1 MTNLKYLMLHLAAVI
16 VCGQEVIPDTSNICF
31 LPPTTGFCRAHF
43 TSFFYNPETHACDCF
58 VYGGCEGNENR
69 FDTLD
74 ECMRT
79 CNVLPS
85 LQENTAECDRVLGRF
100 NPLAK
105 KEVLDAIKDS
115 VRPTQIPQ
123 DPTHPSYL
131 QPAQQILQPAPQI
144 LQPAPQILQPAPQIL
159 QPAPQILQPAPQILQ
174 PAPQILQ
181 PAPQILQPA
190 PQILQP
196 APQILQPAGKSA
208 GKYCRV

>member
-31 LPPTTGFCRAHF
+31 LPPTTGFCLAYF
-43 TSFFYNPETHACDCF
+43 TRFFYNPETHACDCF

-174 PAPQILQ
+174 PVPQILQ

-196 APQILQPAGKSA
+196 APQTLQSLLQLKRALPI
-208 GKYCRV
+208 

>member
-31 LPPTTGFCRAHF
+31 LPPVTGVCRAHF
-43 TSFFYNPETHACDCF
+43 TRFFYNPETHACDCF
-58 VYGGCEGNENR
+58 VYGGCKGNENR

-85 LQENTAECDRVLGRF
+85 LQENTVLCDCKVFERF
-100 NPLAK
+100 NPLAN

-123 DPTHPSYL
+123 DPTDPSHI
-131 QPAQQILQPAPQI
+131 QPAQQILQPAPQT
-144 LQPAPQILQPAPQIL
+144 LQSLLQLKKALPTQ
-159 QPAPQILQPAPQILQ
+159 Q
-174 PAPQILQ
+174 
-181 PAPQILQPA
+181 
-190 PQILQP
+190 
-196 APQILQPAGKSA
+196 
-208 GKYCRV
+208 RVPLTRHTLPLP

>member
-58 VYGGCEGNENR
+58 VYGGCKGNENR

-85 LQENTAECDRVLGRF
+85 LQENIVECDKVFRHF
-100 NPLAK
+100 NPLAN

-123 DPTHPSYL
+123 DPTDPSYI
-131 QPAQQILQPAPQI
+131 QPAQQILQPAPQTI
-144 LQPAPQILQPAPQIL
+144 QPAPQTLQSLL
-159 QPAPQILQPAPQILQ
+159 QLKKALPTQQRVPLTQQPLP
-174 PAPQILQ
+174 
-181 PAPQILQPA
+181 
-190 PQILQP
+190 
-196 APQILQPAGKSA
+196 
-208 GKYCRV
+208 